1 LVVSPDLPDAMVM
14 FDSAIVSPEAAR
26 AGSPASLEGL
36 RSLDYVPVLRS
47 FVSDERLL
55 STDDRAR
62 YAKILA
68 GMEGRGLLVPHSSG

>member
-1 LVVSPDLPDAMVM
+1 LVSPDLLGAMVM

-36 RSLDYVPVLRS
+36 RSLDCVPVLRT
-47 FVSDERLL
+47 FVSDELLL

-68 GMEGRGLLVPHSSG
+68 GMERRGFFAPHSSG